1 MDSTP
6 LRIAFL
12 TATFVTEP
20 NSGGM
25 GAYLHRLTKVL
36 HELGHEP
43 EVFTLSQE
51 RPGVITFDGI
61 RVERVGIPNNLPL
74 RAIRR
79 LSRRSPK
86 LNISETGESVF
97 AATRVGARLLCERP
111 REAL

>member
-43 EVFTLSQE
+43 ESSVARDPQAFT
-51 RPGVITFDGI
+51 
-61 RVERVGIPNNLPL
+61 
-74 RAIRR
+74 
-79 LSRRSPK
+79 
-86 LNISETGESVF
+86 SESKAEY
-97 AATRVGARLLCERP
+97 
-111 REAL
+111 

>member
-25 GAYLHRLTKVL
+25 GAYVHRLTKVL

-51 RPGVITFDGI
+51 RPGVITFDAI
-61 RVERVGIPNNLPL
+61 RVERLGSPNNRPML
-74 RAIRR
+74 AIRR
-79 LSRRSPK
+79 VSRRSQT
-86 LNISETGESVF
+86 LNISETGESLVD
-97 AATRVGARLLCERP
+97 AGGLP
-111 REAL
+111 RAC